1 MWQNKLKKE
10 EVRTQ
15 EQLVNEKVE
24 KHREEI
30 IKSIQMQNQQ
40 KIMGEVAEV
49 ERRQKHIEQMEQMES
64 QLLSK
69 LQHTQKRENE
79 VFSQLTGAI
88 REALQS

>member
-1 MWQNKLKKE
+1 VWQNKLKKE

-30 IKSIQMQNQQ
+30 IKTIQLQNQQ

-49 ERRQKHIEQMEQMES
+49 ERR
-64 QLLSK
+64 
-69 LQHTQKRENE
+69 
-79 VFSQLTGAI
+79 
-88 REALQS
+88 

>member
-1 MWQNKLKKE
+1 
-10 EVRTQ
+10 VRTQ

-69 LQHTQKRENE
+69 LQHT
-79 VFSQLTGAI
+79 
-88 REALQS
+88 